1 MSGEWLVIFLVFRK
15 LECEFIIQSVIPPN
29 KQYMLQWLKHSEIDK
44 RKWDNCLKNATFQN
58 VYAQSW
64 YLDAAS
70 PQWEAIVGLSNENDY
85 WAVMPLPSKQFLF
98 WKKVYMPFFMQQL
111 GIFAVP
117 NAKIVWKDW
126 LQILQKKY
134 FSVQLQTHY
143 QDLNLPHFNT
153 FQINQRRTYH
163 LALHQDYVNLY
174 QSYRRDRKK
183 DLKRAN
189 SLHIQ
194 EATDLLPLIQLF
206 QQEKKHVIFK
216 SEHQKSLLRLY
227 DACSMQKK
235 ALLLYAY
242 HEGELVAGAFFVIFQ
257 KTITYLFAVS
267 TQKGRQCG
275 GATALLDT
283 VIQRYAGKPYL
294 LDFEGGNI
302 TSLGDYFSSF
312 GADTVIF
319 PVLQFKTCQILRT

>member
-1 MSGEWLVIFLVFRK
+1 
-15 LECEFIIQSVIPPN
+15 
-29 KQYMLQWLKHSEIDK
+29 MLKWFKHHEIDK
-44 RKWDNCLKNATFQN
+44 QKWDKCLQNAIFQN

-70 PQWEAIVGLSNENDY
+70 PQWEAIVFMSAENDY
-85 WAVMPLPSKQFLF
+85 WAVMPLPVKQFLF
-98 WKKVYMPFFMQQL
+98 WKKVYTPFFTQQL
-111 GIFAVP
+111 GIFAAP
-117 NAKIVWKDW
+117 NVKIVWKDW

-143 QDLNLPHFNT
+143 QDLKLLNVAN
-153 FQINQRRTYH
+153 FQVKQRHTYH
-163 LALHQDYVNLY
+163 LSLHQDYANLQ

-194 EATDLLPLIQLF
+194 EENNLLPLMQLF
-206 QQEKKHVIFK
+206 RQEKQHVTFK
-216 SEHQKSLLRLY
+216 SEHQKALLRIFE
-227 DACSMQKK
+227 ACSMRKK
-235 ALLLYAY
+235 TLLLYAY

-257 KTITYLFAVS
+257 QTITYLFAVS

-275 GATALLDT
+275 SATALLDT
-283 VIQRYAGKPYL
+283 VIKRYAGEPYL

-302 TSLGDYFSSF
+302 TSIGDYFSSF
-312 GADTVIF
+312 GADKVVF
-319 PVLQFKTCQILRT
+319 PVLNSKTFQIFNTRQLFLK